1 MMPLLEKLRTACGSK
16 RLLVASAVV
25 YLCSQVAIGAILE
38 PLGIGRVMRLQTT
51 LSAEVM
57 ASVLNGWR
65 DAGLMQ
71 AYIRHFYVD
80 FFHPVFYGIVLIA
93 LLSRLFND
101 GNFPPKWNVLLL
113 APVTAGAMDI
123 VENILQVMF
132 VADPVSLTSAA
143 AFASG
148 AATMTKWG
156 LAFFSMC
163 IIIALTVKRMVRART
178 HRVTR

>member
-1 MMPLLEKLRTACGSK
+1 
-16 RLLVASAVV
+16 
-25 YLCSQVAIGAILE
+25 
-38 PLGIGRVMRLQTT
+38 MRLQTT

-65 DAGLMQ
+65 DAGVMH

-80 FFHPVFYGIVLIA
+80 FFHPLFYGTVLIA
-93 LLSRLFND
+93 LMSRLLNG
-101 GNFPPKWNVLLL
+101 GNFPLKWNILLL
-113 APVTAGAMDI
+113 APMTAGAMDI

-148 AATMTKWG
+148 AATLAKWG
-156 LAFFSMC
+156 LACFSMC
-163 IIIALTVKRMVRART
+163 VIIALTAKRMVRART
-178 HRVTR
+178 SRVTR